1 MKKARLLIAGL
12 GNELLMDDG
21 IGVLAARQLAAAPP
35 AETTVVEIGTDFLS
49 AVSYMESHE
58 IVLAI
63 DAMDAQG
70 PPGTLYEGTLDE
82 IDPIQGNVSLH
93 ELGLKAMLNF
103 IEPPKRPRIY
113 VLGIQPGQIAYGME
127 LSSLLQEKL
136 PFVVSAARVI
146 ADRLLQRI

>member
-1 MKKARLLIAGL
+1 MKKARLLIAGI

-82 IDPIQGNVSLH
+82 IDPVQGHLSLH
-93 ELGLKAMLNF
+93 ELGLKAMLSF
-103 IEPPKRPRIY
+103 IEPSKQPRIY

-127 LSSLLQEKL
+127 LSSVLGKKL
-136 PFVVSAARVI
+136 PFVVSAARAMAV
-146 ADRLLQRI
+146 RLLKRE